1 LFEIAGVFASYKV
14 SSRSTDTYLYL
25 LFTYKAMRINY
36 TVLFCCLMLC
46 AFIIADQSGIK
57 KNWTLNQFIDN
68 KTRTI
73 LYKNNTQQ
81 LNIVFK
87 EDGSVSGNLTVNR
100 FSGVYRITSDSII
113 KIETGGHTKMCCD
126 DAWGERFYDDL
137 GKTNKFRIRHDT
149 LLLFGIN
156 DELVLTRDKE

>member
-1 LFEIAGVFASYKV
+1 
-14 SSRSTDTYLYL
+14 
-25 LFTYKAMRINY
+25 MRINY

-46 AFIIADQSGIK
+46 AFIIADQAGIK
-57 KNWTLNQFIDN
+57 KKWTLIQFIDS
-68 KTRTI
+68 KTGTI
-73 LYKNNTQQ
+73 LYKNNTPH

-100 FSGVYRITSDSII
+100 FIGVYRITSDSII
-113 KIETGGHTKMCCD
+113 KIETGGHTKICCD

-149 LLLFGIN
+149 LLLYGVS
-156 DELVLTRDKE
+156 DKLVLTRYKE